1 MEEYNR
7 LLRELG
13 EDGIAGKVI
22 RDHYGKSIEKIYSL
36 IELEYIKATSNYWFP
51 GKLVLLYPC
60 IREMKSKNHYET
72 IYGAHIGK
80 GIKYINYHALLD
92 IPNEGKYVLGEPL
105 RFEVGDSLPMN
116 ISDLE
121 ELEKT
126 TGVDIQIRKLKKG

>member
-7 LLRELG
+7 ILKELCT
-13 EDGIAGKVI
+13 DVIARKVI
-22 RDHYGKSIEKIYSL
+22 MNYYGKPIEKIYDL
-36 IELEYIKATSNYWFP
+36 IQQEYIKATSHYWFP
-51 GKLVLLYPC
+51 GKIVLLYPC

-80 GIKYINYHALLD
+80 GIKYIDYHAFFD
-92 IPNEGKYVLGEPL
+92 IPDEGKYVLGEPL

-116 ISDLE
+116 IGDLE

-126 TGVDIQIRKLKKG
+126 TGVDIQIRKLRKG